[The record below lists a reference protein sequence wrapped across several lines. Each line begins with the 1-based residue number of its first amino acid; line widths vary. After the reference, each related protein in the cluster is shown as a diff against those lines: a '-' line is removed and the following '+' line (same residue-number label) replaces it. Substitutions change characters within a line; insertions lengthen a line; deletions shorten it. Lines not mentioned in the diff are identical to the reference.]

1 MNTCEIHGA
10 FESKFIELL
19 GTRIE
24 QKGCPRCNEIEQAEK
39 ERQEMA
45 MRVERSVRARIER
58 RLSAGISERNCGKS
72 FSEWH
77 TEGPEQHHALDIAKA
92 FAANVIN
99 GGSGNLIICGSVGT
113 GKTLLASAICEAVI
127 AKKTCRMI
135 RVIDLVRKIKET
147 WARGS
152 DISEQQVIDQFASV
166 DLLVLDE
173 VGIQFGTDT
182 EKLFMFDVI
191 DLRYQR
197 NLPTVL
203 ISNLAVE
210 DIANAVG
217 SRVVDR
223 LRENGGK
230 YIAMKWDSKRK

>member
-45 MRVERSVRARIER
+45 MRVERSERARIDR

-77 TEGPEQHHALDIAKA
+77 TESPDQHHALDIAKA

-127 AKKTCRMI
+127 VKKTCRMI

-147 WARGS
+147 WSRGS
-152 DISEQQVIDQFASV
+152 DISEQQIIDQFASV

>member
-1 MNTCEIHGA
+1 
-10 FESKFIELL
+10 
-19 GTRIE
+19 
-24 QKGCPRCNEIEQAEK
+24 
-39 ERQEMA
+39 
-45 MRVERSVRARIER
+45 
-58 RLSAGISERNCGKS
+58 
-72 FSEWH
+72 
-77 TEGPEQHHALDIAKA
+77 
-92 FAANVIN
+92 
-99 GGSGNLIICGSVGT
+99 
-113 GKTLLASAICEAVI
+113 VI

-147 WARGS
+147 WSRGS
-152 DISEQQVIDQFASV
+152 DISEQQIIDQFASV